1 MSLTNIEIKQAKAKA
16 KTYRLYD
23 GQGLYCE
30 VTPKGQKYWRFKFRF
45 QGKEKRL
52 SFGVYPSVTLK
63 EAREKRFEA
72 GKLLEKGINPSEERK
87 AKKERDI
94 KLYESTL
101 AHVAHEWHVKHY
113 QNKEPGYAKRVWRAL
128 EKDIFPSLGHVPI
141 DMITGPQIRKTIIKI
156 EERGAHETAH
166 RTLQM
171 CGRIFAYANAMG
183 YTTNDPTRGIK
194 YALTT
199 PKVEHFAAILDPH
212 KIGLLLRAME
222 SYDQPITRIAMMIGL
237 YTFVRPGELRQAEWS
252 EINADEQVWRIPD
265 HKMKLR
271 RPHLVPLS
279 TQVLSILDDLKAYSG
294 NSPFLFPSTRD
305 PKRAPMS
312 NATVNAALRRM
323 GYEKDQITGHGFR
336 HMASTHLNEQ
346 GKWNPD
352 AIERQL
358 AHVDRSKVRGTYDH
372 SKHLPE
378 RKLLMQ
384 AWSDYLDELKQHGQ
398 VISFFQNQAH

>member
-1 MSLTNIEIKQAKAKA
+1 MGLTNIEIKQAKPKA

-23 GQGLYCE
+23 GQGLYIE
-30 VTPKGQKYWRFKFRF
+30 VTPKGQKYWRFKYRF
-45 QGKEKRL
+45 AGKEKRI
-52 SFGVYPSVTLK
+52 SFGVYPTVSLK
-63 EAREKRFEA
+63 DAREKRFEA
-72 GKLLEKGINPSEERK
+72 AKLLDKGINPSEERK
-87 AKKERDI
+87 AKKEREI
-94 KLYESTL
+94 QLYESTF

-128 EKDIFPSLGHVPI
+128 EKDLFPSLGHVPI
-141 DMITGPQIRKTIIKI
+141 DMITGPQVRNTILKIKA
-156 EERGAHETAH
+156 RGAHETAH

-183 YTTNDPTRGIK
+183 YTSNDPSRGIK
-194 YALTT
+194 YALTQ

-212 KIGLLLRAME
+212 KIGQLLRAME
-222 SYDQPITRIAMMIGL
+222 SYDQPITRIAMMMGL
-237 YTFVRPGELRQAEWS
+237 YTFVRPGELRQAQWCEFDR
-252 EINADEQVWRIPD
+252 DEAMWRIPD

-279 TQVLSILDDLKAYSG
+279 SQVLAMLDELESYSG
-294 NSPFLFPSTRD
+294 NRPYLFPSTRS
-305 PKRAPMS
+305 PGKNPMS

-384 AWSDYLDELKQHGQ
+384 EWADYLDELKQHGQ